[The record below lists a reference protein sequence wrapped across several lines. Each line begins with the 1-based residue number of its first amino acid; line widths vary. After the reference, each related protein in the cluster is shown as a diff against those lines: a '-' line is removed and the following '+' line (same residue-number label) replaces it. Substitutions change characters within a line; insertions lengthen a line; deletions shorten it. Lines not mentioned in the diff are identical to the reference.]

1 MVKLRKSHNKL
12 KIILC
17 SVLGAIVAVGGVLGI
32 WKLSTALSGDKVIDA
47 PDNTVSVRKE
57 LPSGATYTQL
67 HSDGLD
73 TLGYL
78 AYVLDRQE
86 YYHSVANTVSTALIA
101 TQYTNSFKDYKDGI
115 MLSSDFTYGF
125 TGAGTQ
131 SCFVPDG
138 NANGE
143 GAGVY
148 MRTSSGSVNGSTTG
162 TGANWNDDV
171 VYYDKDTY
179 LYKYGQ
185 YSTEMTV
192 YILNEETV
200 LSWDDVVENGD
211 GTYSQ
216 TFYLDAEKAAYYY
229 QYAMQTRG
237 GLDTLPEFESIT
249 LTFTFDDNYR
259 VLRIDATEVSEIT
272 YIFSMSSTS
281 QTTTTYSY
289 EQETFDEAHYDYF
302 ESYYSQYVGQL
313 ETGGGDEPELDAL
326 TLLGTAFADVVN
338 GTGDQFDATVT
349 LGDSVYYGRIY
360 LNVPM
365 SAFSSSDVIGA
376 LDVRLALSADSSF
389 DSQDVY
395 IQLKDGEVSGYYSS
409 DFALKVNIND
419 FSQLIS
425 RFESWVSSLG
435 GSSDAEVLAETSS
448 DSGFSLE
455 DILNGLVL
463 TEREGGATIAL
474 NLDDLFGIGL
484 SAELNFTSSEGENGT
499 TYAFAN
505 ASVGNISY
513 NGSPISLSLALTPSS
528 AETISHE
535 ESDSPFD
542 LTVAANSLYKLL
554 NSETISAR
562 LTLEGDKLADVLANY
577 NLADLGGSI
586 DDLRLEITGLVDIN
600 GVTVGA
606 QARIYRAGDNS
617 DVLNADVY
625 YEIDPSAGD
634 YGTAYLNIK
643 NILGAECDV
652 KAYSNV
658 SELVSAI
665 EKIIARFGSE
675 GGSAEVSALA
685 EDSAT
690 DIAALIND
698 ILSLDFGSIIKEV
711 QGNGTVIG
719 ATLNVD
725 SVLAVLLGDVSVG
738 DITLEYH
745 LGDFEAEN
753 YNQNGGWLYGSLP
766 SLGIEAYAYGST
778 ASLTQPEKDEYLDI
792 NDLINSVL
800 ALLNSN
806 TVKVGL
812 DLEGDSLA
820 AVLNAN
826 GITGYDSVLSDAT
839 LNVTGYASI
848 KNTAAKA
855 DITLKITENTIFAA
869 SVYYAYTDDGTYGI
883 AYLNITNILGKS
895 FTDLKVYCNISEI
908 AATIQNLLGSGVAEL
923 DEATEPETNEIADII
938 SQVLNI
944 NFGAM
949 VKELAA
955 NASGLTATADLDE
968 ILGEFAGVDLGLGT
982 VTLNY
987 NITSNTL
994 SGEALNGGLDIIV
1007 SGDEMTISEP
1017 ADKDTYLDANKLLN
1031 SVLDLLNSNTV
1042 KVGLDLEGDSLAAV
1056 LNANGITGYE
1066 SVLSGA
1072 TLNVTGYASIKNTAA
1087 KADITLKNTKNT
1099 IFTASVYYA
1108 YTNDG
1113 TYGVAYLN
1121 ITNILG
1127 KSFTDLKVYCNISEL
1142 AATIEGLLGSG
1153 VAELDETTEPETN
1166 EIADI
1171 ISQVLNINF
1180 GAMVKELAANASGL
1194 TATADLD
1201 EILGEFAGV
1210 DLGLGTVTLNYNIT
1224 SNTLSGEALN
1234 GGLDIIVS
1242 GDEMTISEPADKD
1255 TYLDANKLL
1264 NSVLDLLNSNTVKV
1278 GLDLEGDSL
1287 AAVLNANGITGY
1299 ESVLSGAT
1307 LNVTGYASIKN
1318 TAAKADITLKN
1329 TEKTIFTAIVYY
1341 AYAEGTYGVA
1351 YLNITNILGKSFSDL
1366 KVYCDISEIVT
1377 TIEGLLGSGVAELDE
1392 TTEPETNEIA
1402 DIISQ
1407 VLNINFGAMV
1417 KELAANASGLT
1428 ATVDLDEI
1436 LGEFAG
1442 VDLGLGT
1449 VTLNYN
1455 ITSNTLSGEALNGG
1469 LDIIVSGDTTPV
1481 SEPEDKDTYLD
1492 ANKLLNSVLAL
1503 LNSNTVTVDLEIKG
1517 AAVADILGKANIAD
1531 IGAAIDGLTL
1541 KVNGGVSIDDLAAA
1555 INLTLVGN
1563 DSATNE
1569 EKVYLDADIY
1579 YDYDDS
1585 GNSDGENYGT
1595 AYISINELL
1604 GVSFVEEN
1612 TASDENTVSKVKVY
1626 ADIAAAKNNVEALIE
1641 QITQIIEG
1649 ALTPAQ
1655 TDYAVSTYSE
1665 DGENAV
1671 AGIIARVLGI
1681 DFTKFVSEMRTSAD
1695 GFTATADI
1703 DYILSY
1709 FSVGEYGLGDVTLTY
1724 SIKDG
1729 TLIGSARQD
1738 GEDADWLKVT
1748 VGGKDKELV
1757 PPDESAYLDV
1767 NELVN
1772 SVRNLLASN
1781 TVALDIDLTGDKLAE
1796 LLIANGVSSDYADL
1810 LKGLTLEID
1819 GRASIADLAAEVSVK
1834 LYGGD
1839 TTYLE
1844 MSAFYNYDPKA
1855 ADDSGV
1861 APSNYGEVYVNISKL
1876 LGNDSAIKVY
1886 CDITEAVESINT
1898 LLSEAAQAD
1907 AATLSESGGNALDLG
1922 DIQSIIEGVLTFDL
1936 TSLIGELSADAK
1948 GLTVTLNADELI
1960 GLFFDGST
1968 VKVGT
1973 VTLTYNINN
1982 EEGAAV
1988 GTLSGSALGGGLKIT
2003 VKGDANPLNAPD
2015 KDGYLNINTVL
2026 DLINKAKAAAQE
2038 IIDSR
2043 SVYFALGDGAN
2054 AGAEVEVNGINVGI
2068 SGTGE
2073 VKWDENGTVT
2083 NLALDI
2089 KLWIANGSAENSK
2102 STTTVKLIYN
2112 NAVADDEPFV
2122 TLAIN
2127 NVGIKITQNDIAQM
2141 GNDVNNL
2148 IANVTTLIDALTG
2161 GNSDGNN
2168 GEITQQLLTTL
2179 AEAAGESTATAPAGS
2194 VTPADTDYLAIVKL
2208 VLGLLGGDDDTVGGS
2223 LGNVLEEAL
2232 SSLISGS
2239 SVSVGELGDSL
2250 KLLLAGAADITLG
2263 VNDGALTLAGNISD
2277 IANLDISVS
2286 AGKFT
2291 EGGVG
2296 TVASALEEQF
2306 NATTESGAVYTFY
2319 SASESGSFSKVI
2331 YDFVLGAFDSIDI
2344 GSFLGGKTYQV
2355 TFSLAG
2361 DASGIEALSGVNV
2374 NATLYFGNG
2383 ITNGELDN
2391 GKLLEADIDLT
2402 VDGFTFK
2409 ANLFYNNRNFY
2420 ISVSNIGGTSLS
2432 GLNVKV
2438 SADDIY
2444 AAAENIVALINNPD
2458 ILALFTGA
2466 DGEGAA
2472 DIIGDGEG
2480 AENVSLLSDETSS
2493 SLTDVIAAILGMKL
2507 SDVITISN
2515 SGTETLVTADIDKV
2529 LSEFGISQKVGPAQ
2543 LVVDSG
2549 DSKKI
2554 ALYLGNKD
2562 SEYNWLKLVSE
2573 LATDYNGIAD
2583 SANLSSYIDIGFI
2596 DELISDLSKF
2606 ITSNADSGDNGNIST
2621 LFSLTG
2627 GTINLSIDLSGVDMG
2642 LGGLGNSIVSGIVS
2656 AMDNIVIDNVN
2667 IVAGLKDG
2675 ELYVSLKAR
2684 INTVSAVGI
2693 TIISGHEIGV
2703 TYSNGKITLSRYSG
2717 DSREYWIM
2725 TPEFFIDNMFAK
2737 NENGND
2743 SPIRWIAGIEPILFN
2758 TVDIWG
2764 LVVDSLGDMVSG
2776 ISSGTSQP
2784 DEVYLYNL
2792 YHTNPVAATFSSFGY
2807 EMPSMLANYL
2817 LGFETTAGGGV
2828 TVGNTEGVL
2837 ENVEKP
2843 ELADYYAISL
2853 NASALTGSVL
2863 DVLDI
2868 AISRDDETG
2877 FGGIYAFAS
2886 IQSRLLTV
2894 NFDIGY
2900 NGYDGDVFDSSDD
2913 KYVPDYYAEAVAKAG
2928 GEDKI
2933 NFAYSEEVKDGDTV
2947 YANNVFG
2954 GVQISA
2960 DGTVGTIMPQTVYK
2974 NDALTITVY
2983 ESEDDYNNKVNAQT
2997 MQVKYKSTIYLHSAS
3012 GVMVDEEGNTY
3023 IFVQVKD
3030 GDIVTESDGTY
3041 PETAA
3046 EITSNATFYKMKI
3059 DDDKYRAMTVTV
3071 HNTSNGSDDSVTL
3084 TVYSGTSLTEIAQ
3097 RAFGGYTVLGDK
3109 WQTLGEDGVMV
3120 DYAPTDGNVTIP
3132 EEHEGGIYSID
3143 LYAQFV
3149 RSEVT
3154 IYGVVYEFVQ
3164 DDTELGGH
3172 YEISGYTSSL
3182 AVYYGAGSVL
3192 VLENEIDD
3200 IYPVTKIRE
3209 EAFAQT
3215 DETSTQ
3221 FLQTV
3226 VVPENITTIGGLA
3239 FRDNKNMKAVIF
3251 LADNVYFEASTAIS
3265 SSTKS
3270 QMFAFYGCNTS
3281 WDDTTETA
3289 LHVYLNNFSTAE
3301 AESGQTYNNGW
3312 DVTIRLDGSTYGRAT
3327 HHVNAW
3333 NENVWAYFDLSQIAN
3348 ESEYPS
3354 NEIVENIKTYLIE
3367 NGYASGDFDAT
3378 VSSATGGFFVS
3389 SVTAKTTA
3397 ELKSAI
3403 VNAITEAIDKATAE
3417 ASNGATGM
3425 YNVSLSVTSLSDG
3438 TKQFNDEDNVIGAV
3452 KLSVNVTSTNE
3463 KWYEYSFAHLSH
3475 TDGADYSSDSLAG
3488 GIGGIEVSGGK
3499 VLGASNG
3506 SDITTDIVITPNS
3519 NYSVEKVTLNN
3530 VEYSLSGDNK
3540 FTVAENGV
3548 VTISNVTVNR
3558 ALDIVVYYLKAEV
3571 PSVTVYSPVDFTI
3584 DGNSFSSDEHV
3595 YAVDI
3600 KLMENSATAEGY
3612 NFIGWANE
3620 DGQYVTESSPFVQNG
3635 VYYAIWTDTAAT
3647 ATGENKISSATTTA
3661 ENTYFVGWA
3670 VDSGDSLQFANTV
3683 VPVVNEK
3690 RVNSVYHAIWGVS
3703 SRAFEATVSDG
3714 ANLPSSLTRLSGS
3727 DGSFDDLWYKSK
3739 TVNEETGEI
3748 TFSDETDTLVKGVY
3762 TYYARWKFNLT
3773 FTVNAG
3779 DTKLETSNGDITGN
3793 PMVYTIPVNEGNF
3806 VKLTYEQGSHQYAWG
3821 SSTTQD
3827 TSVTIVIY
3835 DTKTSDNGTTYTMR
3849 TKITKYEAMWNST
3862 DRRLYIDSEDGYIGN
3877 WSVKECSS
3885 SQERI
3890 GDTNKDNYAT
3900 DIVITGDAGITYG
3913 A

>member
-1 MVKLRKSHNKL
+1 
-12 KIILC
+12 
-17 SVLGAIVAVGGVLGI
+17 
-32 WKLSTALSGDKVIDA
+32 
-47 PDNTVSVRKE
+47 
-57 LPSGATYTQL
+57 
-67 HSDGLD
+67 
-73 TLGYL
+73 
-78 AYVLDRQE
+78 
-86 YYHSVANTVSTALIA
+86 
-101 TQYTNSFKDYKDGI
+101 
-115 MLSSDFTYGF
+115 ML
-125 TGAGTQ
+125 
-131 SCFVPDG
+131 
-138 NANGE
+138 N
-143 GAGVY
+143 
-148 MRTSSGSVNGSTTG
+148 
-162 TGANWNDDV
+162 
-171 VYYDKDTY
+171 
-179 LYKYGQ
+179 
-185 YSTEMTV
+185 
-192 YILNEETV
+192 
-200 LSWDDVVENGD
+200 
-211 GTYSQ
+211 
-216 TFYLDAEKAAYYY
+216 
-229 QYAMQTRG
+229 
-237 GLDTLPEFESIT
+237 
-249 LTFTFDDNYR
+249 
-259 VLRIDATEVSEIT
+259 
-272 YIFSMSSTS
+272 
-281 QTTTTYSY
+281 
-289 EQETFDEAHYDYF
+289 
-302 ESYYSQYVGQL
+302 
-313 ETGGGDEPELDAL
+313 
-326 TLLGTAFADVVN
+326 
-338 GTGDQFDATVT
+338 
-349 LGDSVYYGRIY
+349 
-360 LNVPM
+360 
-365 SAFSSSDVIGA
+365 
-376 LDVRLALSADSSF
+376 
-389 DSQDVY
+389 
-395 IQLKDGEVSGYYSS
+395 
-409 DFALKVNIND
+409 
-419 FSQLIS
+419 
-425 RFESWVSSLG
+425 
-435 GSSDAEVLAETSS
+435 
-448 DSGFSLE
+448 
-455 DILNGLVL
+455 
-463 TEREGGATIAL
+463 
-474 NLDDLFGIGL
+474 
-484 SAELNFTSSEGENGT
+484 
-499 TYAFAN
+499 
-505 ASVGNISY
+505 
-513 NGSPISLSLALTPSS
+513 
-528 AETISHE
+528 
-535 ESDSPFD
+535 
-542 LTVAANSLYKLL
+542 
-554 NSETISAR
+554 
-562 LTLEGDKLADVLANY
+562 
-577 NLADLGGSI
+577 
-586 DDLRLEITGLVDIN
+586 
-600 GVTVGA
+600 
-606 QARIYRAGDNS
+606 
-617 DVLNADVY
+617 
-625 YEIDPSAGD
+625 
-634 YGTAYLNIK
+634 
-643 NILGAECDV
+643 
-652 KAYSNV
+652 
-658 SELVSAI
+658 
-665 EKIIARFGSE
+665 
-675 GGSAEVSALA
+675 
-685 EDSAT
+685 
-690 DIAALIND
+690 
-698 ILSLDFGSIIKEV
+698 
-711 QGNGTVIG
+711 
-719 ATLNVD
+719 
-725 SVLAVLLGDVSVG
+725 
-738 DITLEYH
+738 
-745 LGDFEAEN
+745 
-753 YNQNGGWLYGSLP
+753 
-766 SLGIEAYAYGST
+766 
-778 ASLTQPEKDEYLDI
+778 
-792 NDLINSVL
+792 
-800 ALLNSN
+800 
-806 TVKVGL
+806 
-812 DLEGDSLA
+812 
-820 AVLNAN
+820 
-826 GITGYDSVLSDAT
+826 
-839 LNVTGYASI
+839 
-848 KNTAAKA
+848 
-855 DITLKITENTIFAA
+855 
-869 SVYYAYTDDGTYGI
+869 
-883 AYLNITNILGKS
+883 
-895 FTDLKVYCNISEI
+895 
-908 AATIQNLLGSGVAEL
+908 
-923 DEATEPETNEIADII
+923 
-938 SQVLNI
+938 
-944 NFGAM
+944 
-949 VKELAA
+949 
-955 NASGLTATADLDE
+955 
-968 ILGEFAGVDLGLGT
+968 
-982 VTLNY
+982 
-987 NITSNTL
+987 
-994 SGEALNGGLDIIV
+994 
-1007 SGDEMTISEP
+1007 
-1017 ADKDTYLDANKLLN
+1017 
-1031 SVLDLLNSNTV
+1031 
-1042 KVGLDLEGDSLAAV
+1042 
-1056 LNANGITGYE
+1056 
-1066 SVLSGA
+1066 GA
-1072 TLNVTGYASIKNTAA
+1072 TLNVTGYASIKKTAA
-1087 KADITLKNTKNT
+1087 KADITLKNTEKT

-1108 YTNDG
+1108 YTDDG

-1180 GAMVKELAANASGL
+1180 GAMVNELAADASGL
-1194 TATADLD
+1194 NVTADLD

-1210 DLGLGTVTLNYNIT
+1210 DLGLGTVTLNYSIT
-1224 SNTLSGEALN
+1224 DNTLSGEALN
-1234 GGLDIIVS
+1234 GGLDIAVS
-1242 GDEMTISEPADKD
+1242 GDEMTISEPTDKD

-1278 GLDLEGDSL
+1278 GIDLEGDSL

-1299 ESVLSGAT
+1299 DSVLSGAT
-1307 LNVTGYASIKN
+1307 LNVTGYASIKKTAAKADITLKN
-1318 TAAKADITLKN
+1318 TKNTIFAASVYYAYTEGTYGIAYLNITNILGKEFSDLKIYCNISELATTIEGLLGSGVAELDETTEPETNEIADIISRVLNIDFGAMVKELAANASGLNVTADLDEILGEFAGVDLGLGTVTLNYSITSNTLSGEALNGGLDIIVSGDTTPVSEPTDKDDYLDANKLLNSVLALLNSNTVKVGLDLEGESLAAVLNANGITGYDSVLSGATLNVTGYASIKKTAAKADITLKN
-1329 TEKTIFTAIVYY
+1329 TEKTIFTASVYY
-1341 AYAEGTYGVA
+1341 AYTDDGTYGVA
-1351 YLNITNILGKSFSDL
+1351 YLNITNILGKSFTDL
-1366 KVYCDISEIVT
+1366 KVYCNISELAA

-1641 QITQIIEG
+1641 QITQIIDA

-1655 TDYAVSTYSE
+1655 ADYAVSTYSE

-1671 AGIIARVLGI
+1671 ADIIARVLGI

-1772 SVRNLLASN
+1772 SVKNLLASN
-1781 TVALDIDLTGDKLAE
+1781 TVVLDIDLTGDKLAE
-1796 LLIANGVSSDYADL
+1796 LLIANGVSSGYADL

-1819 GRASIADLAAEVSVK
+1819 GRASIDDLAAEVSVK

-1855 ADDSGV
+1855 ADESGV
-1861 APSNYGEVYVNISKL
+1861 VPSNYGEVYVNISKL
-1876 LGNDSAIKVY
+1876 LGKDCAIKVY

-1960 GLFFDGST
+1960 GLFFDGSA
-1968 VKVGT
+1968 VKVGA

-1982 EEGAAV
+1982 KEGAAV

-2003 VKGDANPLNAPD
+2003 VNGDSNLLNVPD
-2015 KDGYLNINTVL
+2015 KADYLNVNTVL

-2083 NLALDI
+2083 NLAFDI
-2089 KLWIANGSAENSK
+2089 KLWIANGASNK

-2127 NVGIKITQNDIAQM
+2127 NVGIKITQNDIGRM
-2141 GNDVNNL
+2141 GDDVDKL
-2148 IANVTTLIDALTG
+2148 ISSVTTLVGALTG
-2161 GNSDGNN
+2161 GSDGNGGNN
-2168 GEITQQLLTTL
+2168 GEITQQLLTAL
-2179 AEAAGESTATAPAGS
+2179 AEAAGESAATAPAGS

-2232 SSLISGS
+2232 SSLLSGS
-2239 SVSVGELGDSL
+2239 SVSVDELGDSL

-2291 EGGVG
+2291 NGAG

-2319 SASESGSFSKVI
+2319 YASESGSFSKVI
-2331 YDFVLGAFDSIDI
+2331 YDFVLGAYESIDI

-2355 TFSLAG
+2355 TFRLAG
-2361 DASGIEALSGVNV
+2361 DASQIEALKGVNV

-2383 ITNGELDN
+2383 ITNGGLDK

-2402 VDGFTFK
+2402 VDGFAFK

-2438 SADDIY
+2438 SANDIY

-2507 SDVITISN
+2507 SEVITISN

-2529 LSEFGISQKVGPAQ
+2529 LSEFGITEKVGPAQ

-2573 LATDYNGIAD
+2573 LATDYNGSAD

-2606 ITSNADSGDNGNIST
+2606 VTSNADSDGNIST

-2627 GTINLSIDLSGVDMG
+2627 GTITVKVDLSKAA
-2642 LGGLGNSIVSGIVS
+2642 SIPSWVANISDITI
-2656 AMDNIVIDNVN
+2656 DKLNIVL
-2667 IVAGLKDG
+2667 GLDESG
-2675 ELYVSLKAR
+2675 ELYLSMKGNMSAITAR
-2684 INTVSAVGI
+2684 ILGI
-2693 TIISGHEIGV
+2693 PTDVATAHEIGV

-2743 SPIRWIAGIEPILFN
+2743 SPIRWLCNIDYSIIGY
-2758 TVDIWG
+2758 DIWNDI
-2764 LVVDSLGDMVSG
+2764 LLSALGDLVSD

-2792 YHTNPVAATFSSFGY
+2792 YHTNPVAAMLSSLGY
-2807 EMPSMLANYL
+2807 EMPSTLANYL
-2817 LGFETTAGGGV
+2817 LGFATTAGGGV

-2868 AISRDDETG
+2868 AISRSDKNG

-2900 NGYDGDVFDSSDD
+2900 NGYEEGVFDSAND

-2933 NFAYSEEVKDGDTV
+2933 DFAYSEEVKDGDTV

-2983 ESEDDYNNKVNAQT
+2983 ESKDDYENKVNAQT

-3012 GVMVDEEGNTY
+3012 GVMVDGEGNTY
-3023 IFVQVKD
+3023 IFVQVRDD
-3030 GDIVTESDGTY
+3030 GSLVTESDDTY

-3059 DDDKYRAMTVTV
+3059 DDDKYRAMNVTV
-3071 HNTSNGSDDSVTL
+3071 HNTANGSDDSVTL

-3097 RAFGGYTVLGDK
+3097 RAFGGYTVLGGK
-3109 WQTLGEDGVMV
+3109 WQMLGEGGVMV
-3120 DYAPTDGNVTIP
+3120 ELPANSNVTIP
-3132 EEHEGGIYSID
+3132 EWYEGGID

-3154 IYGVVYEFVQ
+3154 EKGVVYTFVQ

-3172 YEISGYTSSL
+3172 YEISDYTSSL

-3192 VLENEIDD
+3192 VLENEIDG
-3200 IYPVTKIRE
+3200 YPVTKIQE
-3209 EAFAQT
+3209 SAFANAT
-3215 DETSTQ
+3215 
-3221 FLQTV
+3221 LKNV
-3226 VVPENITTIGGLA
+3226 IIPENITYIGGSA
-3239 FRDNKNMKAVIF
+3239 FFNNYGIEKVII
-3251 LADNVYFEASTAIS
+3251 LADTVCFANDSTQDVDNNSQRYPFYGCTLGSSGEDEDKTNLYVYYKNATCLLENGGVSNVNELDGGVFVVKRYTRDYLRTANYEKIDNSDWAYIDITVGGDLVDGYASNDIKGKVIEYLNANGYGYDGSIYNTTGCLFVNNLS
-3265 SSTKS
+3265 SST
-3270 QMFAFYGCNTS
+3270 
-3281 WDDTTETA
+3281 D
-3289 LHVYLNNFSTAE
+3289 
-3301 AESGQTYNNGW
+3301 AESIANYVEEKINEWTSSPDHGGA
-3312 DVTIRLDGSTYGRAT
+3312 IGMYGAEVSFSSHSGFT
-3327 HHVNAW
+3327 VDSAVNA
-3333 NENVWAYFDLSQIAN
+3333 VRISVDITAN
-3348 ESEYPS
+3348 ESSEYYYPVTVNYFVGEGDAAEQNNAAGTIS
-3354 NEIVENIKTYLIE
+3354 YGEGLWAFNEQN
-3367 NGYASGDFDAT
+3367 
-3378 VSSATGGFFVS
+3378 
-3389 SVTAKTTA
+3389 
-3397 ELKSAI
+3397 
-3403 VNAITEAIDKATAE
+3403 
-3417 ASNGATGM
+3417 
-3425 YNVSLSVTSLSDG
+3425 
-3438 TKQFNDEDNVIGAV
+3438 
-3452 KLSVNVTSTNE
+3452 
-3463 KWYEYSFAHLSH
+3463 W
-3475 TDGADYSSDSLAG
+3475 
-3488 GIGGIEVSGGK
+3488 
-3499 VLGASNG
+3499 
-3506 SDITTDIVITPNS
+3506 
-3519 NYSVEKVTLNN
+3519 
-3530 VEYSLSGDNK
+3530 LSG
-3540 FTVAENGV
+3540 ENT
-3548 VTISNVTVNR
+3548 VTISAANPQYVLGSVYVNGELVEGNGDGTYTITVNE
-3558 ALDIVVYYLKAEV
+3558 ATQINAYFTVNDDVHII
-3571 PSVTVYSPVDFTI
+3571 SVYSDIDFKYGDDTYTNES
-3584 DGNSFSSDEHV
+3584 GNTYEFVYDENV
-3595 YAVDI
+3595 SCTPAALEDNSGYYFLGWAVDNGTT
-3600 KLMENSATAEGY
+3600 LEFTELSYTEGENIT
-3612 NFIGWANE
+3612 
-3620 DGQYVTESSPFVQNG
+3620 
-3635 VYYAIWTDTAAT
+3635 YYAIWGYSTQSL
-3647 ATGENKISSATTTA
+3647 ENVSQSS
-3661 ENTYFVGWA
+3661 G
-3670 VDSGDSLQFANTV
+3670 
-3683 VPVVNEK
+3683 
-3690 RVNSVYHAIWGVS
+3690 
-3703 SRAFEATVSDG
+3703 
-3714 ANLPSSLTRLSGS
+3714 SSLSELTNGAWY
-3727 DGSFDDLWYKSK
+3727 DGNFRDGNGEQTGVLK
-3739 TVNEETGEI
+3739 T
-3748 TFSDETDTLVKGVY
+3748 GVY
-3762 TYYARWKFNLT
+3762 TYYARWQYKLT
-3773 FTVNAG
+3773 FSVSYNSDTAIYVDGNRINGNTKSVDVEEGNYISISYIAGTHRHGIFSSQTSKHTLATIIIYDYKGANSSLDSFTLHAQCTKSTSSGDRRFKYVEATWSSNGWEHADIEYEPVTENGQIVNRLTGGSSSITIAG
-3779 DTKLETSNGDITGN
+3779 DASFN
-3793 PMVYTIPVNEGNF
+3793 
-3806 VKLTYEQGSHQYAWG
+3806 YE
-3821 SSTTQD
+3821 
-3827 TSVTIVIY
+3827 V
-3835 DTKTSDNGTTYTMR
+3835 
-3849 TKITKYEAMWNST
+3849 
-3862 DRRLYIDSEDGYIGN
+3862 
-3877 WSVKECSS
+3877 
-3885 SQERI
+3885 
-3890 GDTNKDNYAT
+3890 
-3900 DIVITGDAGITYG
+3900 
-3913 A
+3913 

>member
-237 GLDTLPEFESIT
+237 GLDTLPQFESIT

-259 VLRIDATEVSEIT
+259 VLKIDATEVSEIT

-302 ESYYSQYVGQL
+302 DSYYEQYVGQL

-376 LDVRLALSADSSF
+376 LDVRLALSADSLF
-389 DSQDVY
+389 DSQDLY

-425 RFESWVSSLG
+425 KFENWVSSLG

-513 NGSPISLSLALTPSS
+513 NGSPISLSLALTPS
-528 AETISHE
+528 AADTISHE

-542 LTVAANSLYKLL
+542 LTVAANSLYELL
-554 NSETISAR
+554 NSETISAQ

-586 DDLRLEITGLVDIN
+586 DDLRLEITGSVDIN

-792 NDLINSVL
+792 NDLINSML
-800 ALLNSN
+800 DLLNSN

-812 DLEGDSLA
+812 DLEGESLA

-826 GITGYDSVLSDAT
+826 GITGYDSVLNGAT

-848 KNTAAKA
+848 KKTAAKA
-855 DITLKITENTIFAA
+855 DITLKITGNTIFVA
-869 SVYYAYTDDGTYGI
+869 SVYYAYTNDGTYGV

-895 FTDLKVYCNISEI
+895 FTDLKVYCNISEL
-908 AATIQNLLGSGVAEL
+908 AATIQGLLGSGVATL
-923 DEATEPETNEIADII
+923 SDTTGGETNEIADII

-982 VTLNY
+982 VTLKY

-1031 SVLDLLNSNTV
+1031 SVLDLLN
-1042 KVGLDLEGDSLAAV
+1042 K
-1056 LNANGITGYE
+1056 
-1066 SVLSGA
+1066 
-1072 TLNVTGYASIKNTAA
+1072 
-1087 KADITLKNTKNT
+1087 
-1099 IFTASVYYA
+1099 
-1108 YTNDG
+1108 
-1113 TYGVAYLN
+1113 
-1121 ITNILG
+1121 
-1127 KSFTDLKVYCNISEL
+1127 
-1142 AATIEGLLGSG
+1142 
-1153 VAELDETTEPETN
+1153 
-1166 EIADI
+1166 
-1171 ISQVLNINF
+1171 
-1180 GAMVKELAANASGL
+1180 
-1194 TATADLD
+1194 
-1201 EILGEFAGV
+1201 
-1210 DLGLGTVTLNYNIT
+1210 
-1224 SNTLSGEALN
+1224 
-1234 GGLDIIVS
+1234 
-1242 GDEMTISEPADKD
+1242 
-1255 TYLDANKLL
+1255 
-1264 NSVLDLLNSNTVKV
+1264 
-1278 GLDLEGDSL
+1278 
-1287 AAVLNANGITGY
+1287 
-1299 ESVLSGAT
+1299 
-1307 LNVTGYASIKN
+1307 
-1318 TAAKADITLKN
+1318 
-1329 TEKTIFTAIVYY
+1329 
-1341 AYAEGTYGVA
+1341 
-1351 YLNITNILGKSFSDL
+1351 
-1366 KVYCDISEIVT
+1366 
-1377 TIEGLLGSGVAELDE
+1377 
-1392 TTEPETNEIA
+1392 
-1402 DIISQ
+1402 
-1407 VLNINFGAMV
+1407 
-1417 KELAANASGLT
+1417 
-1428 ATVDLDEI
+1428 
-1436 LGEFAG
+1436 
-1442 VDLGLGT
+1442 
-1449 VTLNYN
+1449 
-1455 ITSNTLSGEALNGG
+1455 
-1469 LDIIVSGDTTPV
+1469 
-1481 SEPEDKDTYLD
+1481 
-1492 ANKLLNSVLAL
+1492 
-1503 LNSNTVTVDLEIKG
+1503 NTVTVDLEIKG

-1579 YDYDDS
+1579 YDYGDS

-1612 TASDENTVSKVKVY
+1612 TANDENTVSKVKIY

-1641 QITQIIEG
+1641 QITQIIDA

-1655 TDYAVSTYSE
+1655 ADYAVSTYSE

-1671 AGIIARVLGI
+1671 ADIIARVLGI
-1681 DFTKFVSEMRTSAD
+1681 DFTKFVSEIRTSAD

-1748 VGGKDKELV
+1748 VGGKDEDLV

-1834 LYGGD
+1834 LYGD

-1844 MSAFYNYDPKA
+1844 MSAFYNYDTKA
-1855 ADDSGV
+1855 ADESGV
-1861 APSNYGEVYVNISKL
+1861 VPSNYGEVYVNISKL

-1898 LLSEAAQAD
+1898 LLSEAAQAGV
-1907 AATLSESGGNALDLG
+1907 ATLSESGGNALGLG

-1936 TSLIGELSADAK
+1936 PSLIGELSADAK

-1960 GLFFDGST
+1960 GLFFEDNKIT
-1968 VKVGT
+1968 VGT

-1982 EEGAAV
+1982 KEGAAV

-2003 VKGDANPLNAPD
+2003 VKGDSNPLNAPE
-2015 KDGYLNINTVL
+2015 KDDYLNVNTVL

-2054 AGAEVEVNGINVGI
+2054 AGAEVEVNGINAGI

-2148 IANVTTLIDALTG
+2148 IANVTALINALTG
-2161 GNSDGNN
+2161 GSDGNGGNN

-2179 AEAAGESTATAPAGS
+2179 AEAAGESTAKAPDGNN
-2194 VTPADTDYLAIVKL
+2194 TPADTDYLAIVKL

-2232 SSLISGS
+2232 SSLLSGS

-2250 KLLLAGAADITLG
+2250 KLILAGAADITLG

-2291 EGGVG
+2291 NGAG

-2306 NATTESGAVYTFY
+2306 NATTESGAAYTFY

-2331 YDFVLGAFDSIDI
+2331 YDFVLGAYESIDI

-2361 DASGIEALSGVNV
+2361 DASQIEALKGVNV

-2383 ITNGELDN
+2383 ITNGELDK
-2391 GKLLEADIDLT
+2391 GKLLEADIDLSIN
-2402 VDGFTFK
+2402 GFTFK

-2420 ISVSNIGGTSLS
+2420 ISVSNIGGTTLS

-2444 AAAENIVALINNPD
+2444 SAAENIVALINNPE

-2466 DGEGAA
+2466 DGEGSA
-2472 DIIGDGEG
+2472 DIAGDGEG

-2507 SDVITISN
+2507 SEVITISN

-2529 LSEFGISQKVGPAQ
+2529 LSEFGVSQKVGTAQ

-2562 SEYNWLKLVSE
+2562 SEYNWLELVSE
-2573 LATDYNGIAD
+2573 LATDYNGSAD

-2606 ITSNADSGDNGNIST
+2606 ITSNEDSGNIST
-2621 LFSLTG
+2621 LFTLTNG
-2627 GTINLSIDLSGVDMG
+2627 SITLGLHVDIGIQINIDVNITEIKTTIGLDDSGEIYFSFEGLLNGLSGLVSITESRIGFTYYNGYLTLARDLDSSSPIYWVMT
-2642 LGGLGNSIVSGIVS
+2642 LDYFIDHLFAQDSGNS
-2656 AMDNIVIDNVN
+2656 
-2667 IVAGLKDG
+2667 
-2675 ELYVSLKAR
+2675 
-2684 INTVSAVGI
+2684 
-2693 TIISGHEIGV
+2693 
-2703 TYSNGKITLSRYSG
+2703 
-2717 DSREYWIM
+2717 
-2725 TPEFFIDNMFAK
+2725 
-2737 NENGND
+2737 D
-2743 SPIRWIAGIEPILFN
+2743 SPIRWLTRLEIAWGIYSWNSLANELSSSIDLSS
-2758 TVDIWG
+2758 G
-2764 LVVDSLGDMVSG
+2764 LSNPDSL
-2776 ISSGTSQP
+2776 
-2784 DEVYLYNL
+2784 YLYNSS
-2792 YHTNPVAATFSSFGY
+2792 VGSGSSATSLFDYITGI
-2807 EMPSMLANYL
+2807 LVDI
-2817 LGFETTAGGGV
+2817 G
-2828 TVGNTEGVL
+2828 GNTVTSYNSTAVSTSNLGV
-2837 ENVEKP
+2837 NS
-2843 ELADYYAISL
+2843 DYYAFSL
-2853 NASALTGSVL
+2853 DLSSLIG
-2863 DVLDI
+2863 DVLDDLDI
-2868 AISRDDETG
+2868 ALTRNETTG
-2877 FGGIYAFAS
+2877 LGGVNVYAAAVDNLITVSANLGYGGYAEPVANFYEKAEQAAGDGGIDYA
-2886 IQSRLLTV
+2886 
-2894 NFDIGY
+2894 Y
-2900 NGYDGDVFDSSDD
+2900 YDGENDNSA
-2913 KYVPDYYAEAVAKAG
+2913 DYA
-2928 GEDKI
+2928 DWI
-2933 NFAYSEEVKDGDTV
+2933 
-2947 YANNVFG
+2947 FG
-2954 GVQISA
+2954 GVKVESGNITYDYSEKLL
-2960 DGTVGTIMPQTVYK
+2960 DGYVTVY
-2974 NDALTITVY
+2974 
-2983 ESEDDYNNKVNAQT
+2983 
-2997 MQVKYKSTIYLHSAS
+2997 VKDIEGNVTEYKLKYGSTIYLYSMEHLVTTEGEDGKQYAVIYVNEADYDENAS
-3012 GVMVDEEGNTY
+3012 SGSLPTSMVANSDTILTNDTTGEKY
-3023 IFVQVKD
+3023 INIKAV
-3030 GDIVTESDGTY
+3030 VTENQT
-3041 PETAA
+3041 
-3046 EITSNATFYKMKI
+3046 
-3059 DDDKYRAMTVTV
+3059 
-3071 HNTSNGSDDSVTL
+3071 VTL
-3084 TVYSGTSLTEIAQ
+3084 TLYNVTADGEAELLGEYKVFAGAEIPTDVYGGYALLGDTWYEDEELAIPYVQGEGGVTQNLTLYGRFVRNSVTVNGVVYQFVNASDGVAAHYEITGTTTEIATYYDE
-3097 RAFGGYTVLGDK
+3097 GT
-3109 WQTLGEDGVMV
+3109 TL
-3120 DYAPTDGNVTIP
+3120 Y
-3132 EEHEGGIYSID
+3132 
-3143 LYAQFV
+3143 
-3149 RSEVT
+3149 
-3154 IYGVVYEFVQ
+3154 
-3164 DDTELGGH
+3164 
-3172 YEISGYTSSL
+3172 
-3182 AVYYGAGSVL
+3182 
-3192 VLENEIDD
+3192 LENEIDG
-3200 IYPVTKIRE
+3200 YPVTAIRANAFDNSTGSGRNGSAGNV
-3209 EAFAQT
+3209 EAN
-3215 DETSTQ
+3215 S
-3221 FLQTV
+3221 LKNV
-3226 VVPENITTIGGLA
+3226 IVPSNITYVGGGA
-3239 FRDNKNMKAVIF
+3239 FLDNKGMQSIMF
-3251 LADNVYFEASTAIS
+3251 LADTVT
-3265 SSTKS
+3265 
-3270 QMFAFYGCNTS
+3270 FANNSLSDSRYPFYGCSREGAESTTRLQIYYNSFNGGDYNSVFCFQNDNVIGDYGRGGGVYGNGAWAYVMYNITLNGNTYNDAFGDFELNS
-3281 WDDTTETA
+3281 GIITSLPANNTEEQIADYVTGIIDA
-3289 LHVYLNNFSTAE
+3289 FTYSTTAE
-3301 AESGQTYNNGW
+3301 HYIGLYKVSVDRAVELTGGMLTINIEITESGEKWLPVTVTHVGVDDEGKGTGNHSFAAEDEVRTYTVGG
-3312 DVTIRLDGSTYGRAT
+3312 VSY
-3327 HHVNAW
+3327 
-3333 NENVWAYFDLSQIAN
+3333 
-3348 ESEYPS
+3348 
-3354 NEIVENIKTYLIE
+3354 TYLKV
-3367 NGYASGDFDAT
+3367 GATYTLT
-3378 VSSATGGFFVS
+3378 VSSASSTFIGFETSLGIGEGAALKFEMPDGAAEIKVEWEKNPEREVS
-3389 SVTAKTTA
+3389 VYSKVAFTYNDNTLSSSGTTYYIG
-3397 ELKSAI
+3397 ESSIGDSGKLDG
-3403 VNAITEAIDKATAE
+3403 VVKATDDYVGYYFLGWA
-3417 ASNGATGM
+3417 
-3425 YNVSLSVTSLSDG
+3425 V
-3438 TKQFNDEDNVIGAV
+3438 NDDE
-3452 KLSVNVTSTNE
+3452 
-3463 KWYEYSFAHLSH
+3463 
-3475 TDGADYSSDSLAG
+3475 
-3488 GIGGIEVSGGK
+3488 
-3499 VLGASNG
+3499 
-3506 SDITTDIVITPNS
+3506 
-3519 NYSVEKVTLNN
+3519 TL
-3530 VEYSLSGDNK
+3530 K
-3540 FTVAENGV
+3540 FTTSPEA
-3548 VTISNVTVNR
+3548 
-3558 ALDIVVYYLKAEV
+3558 VYDSE
-3571 PSVTVYSPVDFTI
+3571 
-3584 DGNSFSSDEHV
+3584 
-3595 YAVDI
+3595 AV
-3600 KLMENSATAEGY
+3600 S
-3612 NFIGWANE
+3612 
-3620 DGQYVTESSPFVQNG
+3620 
-3635 VYYAIWTDTAAT
+3635 YYAIWAYSSKEITGYTASYGSSVLSKPTANGVTFYKWYKNSVDKSFGNEITD
-3647 ATGENKISSATTTA
+3647 I
-3661 ENTYFVGWA
+3661 
-3670 VDSGDSLQFANTV
+3670 DLDNTV
-3683 VPVVNEK
+3683 VVARWAYKLNVLLSFDGASKIVVDKNDVNDGNNLVAAPNVTNGDNAYKAFIYIPEGGSVALSYDTSSEKYLDWGIKTATYTHVKIDVNDGLSTFNYEFHAKKDGGTSSRLLSVLADKTSGWDTAPV
-3690 RVNSVYHAIWGVS
+3690 SGVS
-3703 SRAFEATVSDG
+3703 IDDSNKNEHGVKVSVV
-3714 ANLPSSLTRLSGS
+3714 T
-3727 DGSFDDLWYKSK
+3727 
-3739 TVNEETGEI
+3739 
-3748 TFSDETDTLVKGVY
+3748 
-3762 TYYARWKFNLT
+3762 
-3773 FTVNAG
+3773 
-3779 DTKLETSNGDITGN
+3779 GDIS
-3793 PMVYTIPVNEGNF
+3793 I
-3806 VKLTYEQGSHQYAWG
+3806 
-3821 SSTTQD
+3821 
-3827 TSVTIVIY
+3827 
-3835 DTKTSDNGTTYTMR
+3835 
-3849 TKITKYEAMWNST
+3849 
-3862 DRRLYIDSEDGYIGN
+3862 GYKG
-3877 WSVKECSS
+3877 
-3885 SQERI
+3885 
-3890 GDTNKDNYAT
+3890 
-3900 DIVITGDAGITYG
+3900 
-3913 A
+3913 

>member
-237 GLDTLPEFESIT
+237 GLDTLPQFESIT

-259 VLRIDATEVSEIT
+259 VLKIDATEVSEIT

-302 ESYYSQYVGQL
+302 DSYYEQYVGQL

-376 LDVRLALSADSSF
+376 LDVRLALSADSLF
-389 DSQDVY
+389 DSQDLY

-425 RFESWVSSLG
+425 KFENWVSSLG

-513 NGSPISLSLALTPSS
+513 NGSPISLSLALTPS
-528 AETISHE
+528 AADTISHE

-542 LTVAANSLYKLL
+542 LTVAANSLYELL
-554 NSETISAR
+554 NSETISAQ

-586 DDLRLEITGLVDIN
+586 DDLRLEITGSVDIN

-792 NDLINSVL
+792 NDLINSML
-800 ALLNSN
+800 DLLNSN

-812 DLEGDSLA
+812 DLEGESLA

-826 GITGYDSVLSDAT
+826 GITGYDSVLNGAT

-848 KNTAAKA
+848 KKTAAKA
-855 DITLKITENTIFAA
+855 DITLKITGNTIFVA
-869 SVYYAYTDDGTYGI
+869 SVYYAYTNDGTYGV

-895 FTDLKVYCNISEI
+895 FTDLKVYCNISEL
-908 AATIQNLLGSGVAEL
+908 AATIQGLLGSGVATL
-923 DEATEPETNEIADII
+923 SDTTGGETNEIADII

-1031 SVLDLLNSNTV
+1031 SVLDLLN
-1042 KVGLDLEGDSLAAV
+1042 K
-1056 LNANGITGYE
+1056 
-1066 SVLSGA
+1066 
-1072 TLNVTGYASIKNTAA
+1072 
-1087 KADITLKNTKNT
+1087 
-1099 IFTASVYYA
+1099 
-1108 YTNDG
+1108 
-1113 TYGVAYLN
+1113 
-1121 ITNILG
+1121 
-1127 KSFTDLKVYCNISEL
+1127 
-1142 AATIEGLLGSG
+1142 
-1153 VAELDETTEPETN
+1153 
-1166 EIADI
+1166 
-1171 ISQVLNINF
+1171 
-1180 GAMVKELAANASGL
+1180 
-1194 TATADLD
+1194 
-1201 EILGEFAGV
+1201 
-1210 DLGLGTVTLNYNIT
+1210 
-1224 SNTLSGEALN
+1224 
-1234 GGLDIIVS
+1234 
-1242 GDEMTISEPADKD
+1242 
-1255 TYLDANKLL
+1255 
-1264 NSVLDLLNSNTVKV
+1264 
-1278 GLDLEGDSL
+1278 
-1287 AAVLNANGITGY
+1287 
-1299 ESVLSGAT
+1299 
-1307 LNVTGYASIKN
+1307 
-1318 TAAKADITLKN
+1318 
-1329 TEKTIFTAIVYY
+1329 
-1341 AYAEGTYGVA
+1341 
-1351 YLNITNILGKSFSDL
+1351 
-1366 KVYCDISEIVT
+1366 
-1377 TIEGLLGSGVAELDE
+1377 
-1392 TTEPETNEIA
+1392 
-1402 DIISQ
+1402 
-1407 VLNINFGAMV
+1407 
-1417 KELAANASGLT
+1417 
-1428 ATVDLDEI
+1428 
-1436 LGEFAG
+1436 
-1442 VDLGLGT
+1442 
-1449 VTLNYN
+1449 
-1455 ITSNTLSGEALNGG
+1455 
-1469 LDIIVSGDTTPV
+1469 
-1481 SEPEDKDTYLD
+1481 
-1492 ANKLLNSVLAL
+1492 
-1503 LNSNTVTVDLEIKG
+1503 NTVTVDLEIKG

-1579 YDYDDS
+1579 YDYGDS

-1612 TASDENTVSKVKVY
+1612 TANDENTVSKVKIY

-1641 QITQIIEG
+1641 QITQIIDA

-1655 TDYAVSTYSE
+1655 ADYAVSTYSE

-1671 AGIIARVLGI
+1671 ADIIARVLGI
-1681 DFTKFVSEMRTSAD
+1681 DFTKFVSEIRTSAD

-1748 VGGKDKELV
+1748 VGGKDEDLV

-1834 LYGGD
+1834 LYGD

-1844 MSAFYNYDPKA
+1844 MSAFYNYDTKA
-1855 ADDSGV
+1855 ADESGV
-1861 APSNYGEVYVNISKL
+1861 VPSNYGEVYVNISKL

-1898 LLSEAAQAD
+1898 LLSEAAQAGV
-1907 AATLSESGGNALDLG
+1907 ATLSESGGNALGLG

-1936 TSLIGELSADAK
+1936 PSLIGELSADAK

-1960 GLFFDGST
+1960 GLFFEDNKIT
-1968 VKVGT
+1968 VGT

-1982 EEGAAV
+1982 KEGAAV

-2003 VKGDANPLNAPD
+2003 VKGDSNPLNAPE
-2015 KDGYLNINTVL
+2015 KDDYLNVNTVL

-2054 AGAEVEVNGINVGI
+2054 AGAEVEVNGINAGI

-2148 IANVTTLIDALTG
+2148 IANVTALINALTG
-2161 GNSDGNN
+2161 GSDGNGGNN

-2179 AEAAGESTATAPAGS
+2179 AEAAGESTAKAPDGNN
-2194 VTPADTDYLAIVKL
+2194 TPADTDYLAIVKL

-2232 SSLISGS
+2232 SSLLSGS

-2250 KLLLAGAADITLG
+2250 KLILAGAADITLG

-2291 EGGVG
+2291 NGAG

-2306 NATTESGAVYTFY
+2306 NATTESGAAYTFY

-2331 YDFVLGAFDSIDI
+2331 YDFVLGAYESIDI

-2361 DASGIEALSGVNV
+2361 DASQIEALKGVNV

-2383 ITNGELDN
+2383 ITNGELDK
-2391 GKLLEADIDLT
+2391 GKLLEADIDLSIN
-2402 VDGFTFK
+2402 GFTFK

-2420 ISVSNIGGTSLS
+2420 ISVSNIGGTTLS

-2444 AAAENIVALINNPD
+2444 SAAENIVALINNPE

-2466 DGEGAA
+2466 DGEGSA
-2472 DIIGDGEG
+2472 DIAGDGEG

-2507 SDVITISN
+2507 SEVITISN

-2529 LSEFGISQKVGPAQ
+2529 LSEFGVSQKVGTAQ

-2562 SEYNWLKLVSE
+2562 SEYNWLELVSE
-2573 LATDYNGIAD
+2573 LATDYNGSAD

-2606 ITSNADSGDNGNIST
+2606 ITSNEDSGNIST
-2621 LFSLTG
+2621 LFTLTNG
-2627 GTINLSIDLSGVDMG
+2627 SITLGLHVDIGIQINIDVNITEIKTTIGLDDSGEIYFSFEGLLNGLSGLVSITESRIGFTYYNGYLTLARDLDSSSPIYWVMT
-2642 LGGLGNSIVSGIVS
+2642 LDYFIDHLFAQDSGNS
-2656 AMDNIVIDNVN
+2656 
-2667 IVAGLKDG
+2667 
-2675 ELYVSLKAR
+2675 
-2684 INTVSAVGI
+2684 
-2693 TIISGHEIGV
+2693 
-2703 TYSNGKITLSRYSG
+2703 
-2717 DSREYWIM
+2717 
-2725 TPEFFIDNMFAK
+2725 
-2737 NENGND
+2737 D
-2743 SPIRWIAGIEPILFN
+2743 SPIRWLTRLEIAWGIYSWNSLANELSSSIDLSS
-2758 TVDIWG
+2758 G
-2764 LVVDSLGDMVSG
+2764 LSNPDSL
-2776 ISSGTSQP
+2776 
-2784 DEVYLYNL
+2784 YLYNSS
-2792 YHTNPVAATFSSFGY
+2792 VGSGSSATSLFDYITGI
-2807 EMPSMLANYL
+2807 LVDI
-2817 LGFETTAGGGV
+2817 G
-2828 TVGNTEGVL
+2828 GNTVTSYNSTAVSTSNLGV
-2837 ENVEKP
+2837 NS
-2843 ELADYYAISL
+2843 DYYAFSL
-2853 NASALTGSVL
+2853 DLSSLIG
-2863 DVLDI
+2863 DVLDDLDI
-2868 AISRDDETG
+2868 ALTRNETTG
-2877 FGGIYAFAS
+2877 LGGVNVYAAAVDNLITVSANLGYGGYAEPVANFYEKAEQAAGDGGIDYA
-2886 IQSRLLTV
+2886 
-2894 NFDIGY
+2894 Y
-2900 NGYDGDVFDSSDD
+2900 YDGENDNSA
-2913 KYVPDYYAEAVAKAG
+2913 DYA
-2928 GEDKI
+2928 DWI
-2933 NFAYSEEVKDGDTV
+2933 
-2947 YANNVFG
+2947 FG
-2954 GVQISA
+2954 GVKVESGNITYDYSEKLL
-2960 DGTVGTIMPQTVYK
+2960 DGYVTVY
-2974 NDALTITVY
+2974 
-2983 ESEDDYNNKVNAQT
+2983 
-2997 MQVKYKSTIYLHSAS
+2997 VKDIEGNVTEYKLKYGSTIYLYSMEHLVTTEGEDGKQYAVIYVNEADYDENAS
-3012 GVMVDEEGNTY
+3012 SGSLPTSMVANSDTILTNDTTGEKY
-3023 IFVQVKD
+3023 INIKAV
-3030 GDIVTESDGTY
+3030 VTENQT
-3041 PETAA
+3041 
-3046 EITSNATFYKMKI
+3046 
-3059 DDDKYRAMTVTV
+3059 
-3071 HNTSNGSDDSVTL
+3071 VTL
-3084 TVYSGTSLTEIAQ
+3084 TLYNVTADGEAELLGEYKVFAGAEIPTDVYGGYALLGDTWYEDEELAIPYVQGEGGVTQNLTLYGRFVRNSVTVNGVVYQFVNASDGVAAHYEITGTTTEIATYYDE
-3097 RAFGGYTVLGDK
+3097 GT
-3109 WQTLGEDGVMV
+3109 TL
-3120 DYAPTDGNVTIP
+3120 Y
-3132 EEHEGGIYSID
+3132 
-3143 LYAQFV
+3143 
-3149 RSEVT
+3149 
-3154 IYGVVYEFVQ
+3154 
-3164 DDTELGGH
+3164 
-3172 YEISGYTSSL
+3172 
-3182 AVYYGAGSVL
+3182 
-3192 VLENEIDD
+3192 LENEIDG
-3200 IYPVTKIRE
+3200 YPVTAIRANAFDNSTGSGRNGSAGNV
-3209 EAFAQT
+3209 EAN
-3215 DETSTQ
+3215 S
-3221 FLQTV
+3221 LKNV
-3226 VVPENITTIGGLA
+3226 IVPSNITYVGGGA
-3239 FRDNKNMKAVIF
+3239 FLDNKGMQSIMF
-3251 LADNVYFEASTAIS
+3251 LADTVT
-3265 SSTKS
+3265 
-3270 QMFAFYGCNTS
+3270 FANNSLSDSRYPFYGCSREGAESTTRLQIYYNSFNGGDYNSVFCFQNDNVIGDYGRGGGVYGNGAWAYVMYNITLNGNTYNDAFGDFELNS
-3281 WDDTTETA
+3281 GIITSLPANNTEEQIADYVTGIIDA
-3289 LHVYLNNFSTAE
+3289 FTYSTTAE
-3301 AESGQTYNNGW
+3301 HYIGLYKVSVDRAVELTGGMLTINIEITESGEKWLPVTVTHVGVDDEGKGTGNHSFAAEDEVRTYTVGG
-3312 DVTIRLDGSTYGRAT
+3312 VSY
-3327 HHVNAW
+3327 
-3333 NENVWAYFDLSQIAN
+3333 
-3348 ESEYPS
+3348 
-3354 NEIVENIKTYLIE
+3354 TYLKV
-3367 NGYASGDFDAT
+3367 GATYTLT
-3378 VSSATGGFFVS
+3378 VSSASSTFIGFETSLGIGEGAALKFEMPDGAAEIKVEWEKNPEREVS
-3389 SVTAKTTA
+3389 VYSKVAFTYNDNTLSSSGTTYYIG
-3397 ELKSAI
+3397 ESSIGDSGKLDG
-3403 VNAITEAIDKATAE
+3403 VVKATDDYVGYYFLGWA
-3417 ASNGATGM
+3417 
-3425 YNVSLSVTSLSDG
+3425 V
-3438 TKQFNDEDNVIGAV
+3438 NDDE
-3452 KLSVNVTSTNE
+3452 
-3463 KWYEYSFAHLSH
+3463 
-3475 TDGADYSSDSLAG
+3475 
-3488 GIGGIEVSGGK
+3488 
-3499 VLGASNG
+3499 
-3506 SDITTDIVITPNS
+3506 
-3519 NYSVEKVTLNN
+3519 TL
-3530 VEYSLSGDNK
+3530 K
-3540 FTVAENGV
+3540 FTTSPEA
-3548 VTISNVTVNR
+3548 
-3558 ALDIVVYYLKAEV
+3558 VYDSE
-3571 PSVTVYSPVDFTI
+3571 
-3584 DGNSFSSDEHV
+3584 
-3595 YAVDI
+3595 AV
-3600 KLMENSATAEGY
+3600 S
-3612 NFIGWANE
+3612 
-3620 DGQYVTESSPFVQNG
+3620 
-3635 VYYAIWTDTAAT
+3635 YYAIWAYSSKEITGYTASYGSSVLSKPTANGVTFYKWYKNSVDKSFGNEITD
-3647 ATGENKISSATTTA
+3647 I
-3661 ENTYFVGWA
+3661 
-3670 VDSGDSLQFANTV
+3670 DLDNTV
-3683 VPVVNEK
+3683 VVARWAYKLNVLLSFDGASKIVVDKNDVNDGNNLVAAPNVTNGDNAYKAFIYIPEGGSVALSYDTSSEKYLDWGIKTATYTHVKIDVNDGLSTFNYEFHAKKDGGTSSRLLSVLADKTSGWDTAPV
-3690 RVNSVYHAIWGVS
+3690 SGVS
-3703 SRAFEATVSDG
+3703 IDDSNKNEHGVKVSVV
-3714 ANLPSSLTRLSGS
+3714 T
-3727 DGSFDDLWYKSK
+3727 
-3739 TVNEETGEI
+3739 
-3748 TFSDETDTLVKGVY
+3748 
-3762 TYYARWKFNLT
+3762 
-3773 FTVNAG
+3773 
-3779 DTKLETSNGDITGN
+3779 GDIS
-3793 PMVYTIPVNEGNF
+3793 I
-3806 VKLTYEQGSHQYAWG
+3806 
-3821 SSTTQD
+3821 
-3827 TSVTIVIY
+3827 
-3835 DTKTSDNGTTYTMR
+3835 
-3849 TKITKYEAMWNST
+3849 
-3862 DRRLYIDSEDGYIGN
+3862 GYKG
-3877 WSVKECSS
+3877 
-3885 SQERI
+3885 
-3890 GDTNKDNYAT
+3890 
-3900 DIVITGDAGITYG
+3900 
-3913 A
+3913 

>member
-171 VYYDKDTY
+171 VYYDKEGY

-302 ESYYSQYVGQL
+302 DSYYSQYVGQL
-313 ETGGGDEPELDAL
+313 ETGGDEPELDAL

-338 GTGDQFDATVT
+338 GTGDQFEATVT

-376 LDVRLALSADSSF
+376 LDVRLALSADSLF
-389 DSQDVY
+389 DSQDLY

-425 RFESWVSSLG
+425 KFENWVSSLG
-435 GSSDAEVLAETSS
+435 GSSDTEVLAETSS

-542 LTVAANSLYKLL
+542 LTVAANSLYELL
-554 NSETISAR
+554 NSETVSAQ

-586 DDLRLEITGLVDIN
+586 DDLRLEITGSVDIN

-665 EKIIARFGSE
+665 EKIIVRFGSE

-812 DLEGDSLA
+812 DLEGESLA

-826 GITGYDSVLSDAT
+826 GITGYDSVLNGAT

-855 DITLKITENTIFAA
+855 DITLKNTEKTIFAA
-869 SVYYAYTDDGTYGI
+869 SVYYAYTNDGTYGV
-883 AYLNITNILGKS
+883 AYLDITNILGKS
-895 FTDLKVYCNISEI
+895 FTDLKVYCNISGL
-908 AATIQNLLGSGVAEL
+908 AATIEGLLGSGVAEL
-923 DEATEPETNEIADII
+923 DETTEPETNEIADII

-949 VKELAA
+949 VNELAA

-982 VTLNY
+982 VTLKY

-1087 KADITLKNTKNT
+1087 KADITLNNAEGA

-1108 YTNDG
+1108 YTEG
-1113 TYGVAYLN
+1113 TYGIAYLN

-1127 KSFTDLKVYCNISEL
+1127 KSFSDLKVYCDISEIVT
-1142 AATIEGLLGSG
+1142 TIEGLLGSG
-1153 VAELDETTEPETN
+1153 VATLSDTTGGETN

-1210 DLGLGTVTLNYNIT
+1210 DLGLGTVTLKYNIT

-1242 GDEMTISEPADKD
+1242 GDEMTISEPTDKD
-1255 TYLDANKLL
+1255 AYLDANKLL
-1264 NSVLDLLNSNTVKV
+1264 NSVLALLNSNTVKV

-1299 ESVLSGAT
+1299 DSVLSGAT
-1307 LNVTGYASIKN
+1307 LNVEGYASIKN

-1329 TEKTIFTAIVYY
+1329 TEKTIFTASVYY
-1341 AYAEGTYGVA
+1341 AYTDDGTYGVA
-1351 YLNITNILGKSFSDL
+1351 YLNITNILGKSFTDL
-1366 KVYCDISEIVT
+1366 KVYCNISELAT
-1377 TIEGLLGSGVAELDE
+1377 TIQGLLGSDVAELDE

-1407 VLNINFGAMV
+1407 VLKIDFGAMV

-1428 ATVDLDEI
+1428 ATADLDEI
-1436 LGEFAG
+1436 LGKFAG

-1469 LDIIVSGDTTPV
+1469 LDIIVSGDEMTI
-1481 SEPEDKDTYLD
+1481 SEPEDKADYLD
-1492 ANKLLNSVLAL
+1492 ANKLLNSVLDL
-1503 LNSNTVTVDLEIKG
+1503 LNKNTVTVDLEIKG

-1531 IGAAIDGLTL
+1531 IGAAIDGLTI

-1555 INLTLVGN
+1555 INLTLVGK

-1579 YDYDDS
+1579 YDYGDS

-1595 AYISINELL
+1595 AYISINKLL

-1612 TASDENTVSKVKVY
+1612 TASDENAVSKVKIY

-1641 QITQIIEG
+1641 QITQIIDA

-1655 TDYAVSTYSE
+1655 ADYAVSTYSE

-1671 AGIIARVLGI
+1671 VGIIARVLEI

-1738 GEDADWLKVT
+1738 GEDADWLGVT
-1748 VGGKDKELV
+1748 VGGKDDKLV

-1796 LLIANGVSSDYADL
+1796 LLVANGVSSDYADL

-1855 ADDSGV
+1855 ADESGV
-1861 APSNYGEVYVNISKL
+1861 VPSNYGEVYVNISKL

-1898 LLSEAAQAD
+1898 LLSEAAQAGV
-1907 AATLSESGGNALDLG
+1907 ATLSDSDGNALGLG

-1936 TSLIGELSADAK
+1936 PSLIGELSADAK

-1982 EEGAAV
+1982 GEGAAV

-2015 KDGYLNINTVL
+2015 KADYLNINTVL

-2089 KLWIANGSAENSK
+2089 KLWIANGASNK

-2148 IANVTTLIDALTG
+2148 IANVTALINALTG

-2168 GEITQQLLTTL
+2168 GEITQQLLTAL
-2179 AEAAGESTATAPAGS
+2179 AEAAGESAATAPAGS

-2232 SSLISGS
+2232 SSLLSGS
-2239 SVSVGELGDSL
+2239 SVSVDELGDSL

-2291 EGGVG
+2291 NGAG

-2319 SASESGSFSKVI
+2319 YASESGSFSKVI
-2331 YDFVLGAFDSIDI
+2331 YDFVLGAYESIDI

-2355 TFSLAG
+2355 TFRLAG
-2361 DASGIEALSGVNV
+2361 DASQIEALKGVNV

-2383 ITNGELDN
+2383 ITNGELDK
-2391 GKLLEADIDLT
+2391 GKLLEADVDLSI
-2402 VDGFTFK
+2402 DGFTFK

-2438 SADDIY
+2438 SANDIY
-2444 AAAENIVALINNPD
+2444 AAAENIVALINNPK

-2472 DIIGDGEG
+2472 DIIGEGEG

-2529 LSEFGISQKVGPAQ
+2529 LSEFGVSQKVGPAQ

-2573 LATDYNGIAD
+2573 LATDYNGSAD

-2606 ITSNADSGDNGNIST
+2606 VTSNADSGDNGNIST

-2627 GTINLSIDLSGVDMG
+2627 GKITVKVDLSKAASIPSWVANISDITINNL
-2642 LGGLGNSIVSGIVS
+2642 
-2656 AMDNIVIDNVN
+2656 NIVL
-2667 IVAGLKDG
+2667 GLDESG
-2675 ELYVSLKAR
+2675 ELYLSMKGNMSDITVKALSA
-2684 INTVSAVGI
+2684 IPITVAEA
-2693 TIISGHEIGV
+2693 HEFGV
-2703 TYSNGKITLSRYSG
+2703 TYSGGKITLSRYSG

-2743 SPIRWIAGIEPILFN
+2743 SPIRWLCDIDYSIFGNDVWNDIL
-2758 TVDIWG
+2758 
-2764 LVVDSLGDMVSG
+2764 LSALGDISSG
-2776 ISSGTSQP
+2776 ISSGTSRP

-2792 YHTNPVAATFSSFGY
+2792 YHTNPVAATFSSLGY
-2807 EMPSMLANYL
+2807 EMPSALANYL
-2817 LGFETTAGGGV
+2817 LGFEATAGGGV

-2837 ENVEKP
+2837 DNIGQSLE
-2843 ELADYYAISL
+2843 DYYAISL

-2900 NGYDGDVFDSSDD
+2900 NGYDGDVFDSAND

-2933 NFAYSEEVKDGDTV
+2933 DFAYSKALEENGV
-2947 YANNVFG
+2947 YYADSMFG

-3097 RAFGGYTVLGDK
+3097 RAFGGYTVLGGK
-3109 WQTLGEDGVMV
+3109 WQMLGEDGVMV

-3154 IYGVVYEFVQ
+3154 EKGVVYTFVQ

-3172 YEISGYTSSL
+3172 YEISDYTSSL

-3192 VLENEIDD
+3192 VLENEIDG
-3200 IYPVTKIRE
+3200 YPVTKIQE
-3209 EAFAQT
+3209 SAFANAT
-3215 DETSTQ
+3215 
-3221 FLQTV
+3221 LKNV
-3226 VVPENITTIGGLA
+3226 IIPENITYIGGSA
-3239 FRDNKNMKAVIF
+3239 FFNNYGIEKVII
-3251 LADNVYFEASTAIS
+3251 LADTVCFANDSTQDVDNNSQRYPFYGCTLGSSGEDEDKTNLYVYYKNATCLLENGGVSNVNELDGGVFVVKRYTRDYLRTANYEKIDNSDWAYIDITVGGDLVDGYASNDIKGKVIEYLNANGYGYDGSIYNTTGCLFVNNLS
-3265 SSTKS
+3265 SST
-3270 QMFAFYGCNTS
+3270 
-3281 WDDTTETA
+3281 D
-3289 LHVYLNNFSTAE
+3289 
-3301 AESGQTYNNGW
+3301 AESIANYVEEKINEWTSSPDHGGA
-3312 DVTIRLDGSTYGRAT
+3312 IGMYGAEVSFSSHSGFT
-3327 HHVNAW
+3327 VDSAVNA
-3333 NENVWAYFDLSQIAN
+3333 VRISVDITAN
-3348 ESEYPS
+3348 ESSEYYYPVTVNYFVGEGDAAEQNNAAGTIS
-3354 NEIVENIKTYLIE
+3354 YGEGLWAFNEQN
-3367 NGYASGDFDAT
+3367 
-3378 VSSATGGFFVS
+3378 
-3389 SVTAKTTA
+3389 
-3397 ELKSAI
+3397 
-3403 VNAITEAIDKATAE
+3403 
-3417 ASNGATGM
+3417 
-3425 YNVSLSVTSLSDG
+3425 
-3438 TKQFNDEDNVIGAV
+3438 
-3452 KLSVNVTSTNE
+3452 
-3463 KWYEYSFAHLSH
+3463 W
-3475 TDGADYSSDSLAG
+3475 
-3488 GIGGIEVSGGK
+3488 
-3499 VLGASNG
+3499 
-3506 SDITTDIVITPNS
+3506 
-3519 NYSVEKVTLNN
+3519 
-3530 VEYSLSGDNK
+3530 LSG
-3540 FTVAENGV
+3540 ENT
-3548 VTISNVTVNR
+3548 VTISAANPQYVLGSVYVNGELVEGNGDGTYTITVNE
-3558 ALDIVVYYLKAEV
+3558 ATQINAYFTVNDDVHII
-3571 PSVTVYSPVDFTI
+3571 SVYSDIDFKYGDDTYTNES
-3584 DGNSFSSDEHV
+3584 GNTYEFVYDENV
-3595 YAVDI
+3595 SCTPAALEDNSGYYFLGWAVDNGTT
-3600 KLMENSATAEGY
+3600 LEFTELSYTEGENIT
-3612 NFIGWANE
+3612 
-3620 DGQYVTESSPFVQNG
+3620 
-3635 VYYAIWTDTAAT
+3635 YYAIWGYSTQSL
-3647 ATGENKISSATTTA
+3647 ENVSQSS
-3661 ENTYFVGWA
+3661 G
-3670 VDSGDSLQFANTV
+3670 
-3683 VPVVNEK
+3683 
-3690 RVNSVYHAIWGVS
+3690 
-3703 SRAFEATVSDG
+3703 
-3714 ANLPSSLTRLSGS
+3714 SSLSELTNGAWY
-3727 DGSFDDLWYKSK
+3727 DGNFREGNGEQTGVLK
-3739 TVNEETGEI
+3739 T
-3748 TFSDETDTLVKGVY
+3748 GVY
-3762 TYYARWKFNLT
+3762 TYYARWQYKLT
-3773 FTVNAG
+3773 IDKSGTADTYIDGSKSDNSKLEIDVWEGNFIYIEYSVGSHSYGWGVFGGTNYYTEATVYVY
-3779 DTKLETSNGDITGN
+3779 DTKLDYQNKVEVTGKT
-3793 PMVYTIPVNEGNF
+3793 YHTQKSSGEGNRYF
-3806 VKLTYEQGSHQYAWG
+3806 KYGNEKKY
-3821 SSTTQD
+3821 
-3827 TSVTIVIY
+3827 TSY
-3835 DTKTSDNGTTYTMR
+3835 
-3849 TKITKYEAMWNST
+3849 
-3862 DRRLYIDSEDGYIGN
+3862 
-3877 WSVKECSS
+3877 
-3885 SQERI
+3885 
-3890 GDTNKDNYAT
+3890 
-3900 DIVITGDAGITYG
+3900 TGDWEHSWTADDGFIKSGSDSITVAGNVSITY
-3913 A
+3913 AV